1 MDITEKRYFAAQK
14 ALEDAV
20 KIIKQREDRIA
31 LLVAE
36 KKQWEQEK
44 IIQTQIISQQIGNSD
59 SVVQQLQN
67 EIIDLKRK
75 HNIKD

>member
-14 ALEDAV
+14 ALEGAV